1 MKETKRRLRLST
13 RLRGAKAGPSYAQ
26 GGKLRS
32 REGCRE
38 GTRSDGCV
46 QESRKVV
53 VKTQCD
59 ASVLRAC
66 GRTEASALCFQ
77 F

>member
-26 GGKLRS
+26 GEKWRS
-32 REGCRE
+32 CEGCRE

-46 QESRKVV
+46 QESRMVV
-53 VKTQCD
+53 GGSQN
-59 ASVLRAC
+59 
-66 GRTEASALCFQ
+66 
-77 F
+77 